1 MVGGAKFLFSTNLTK
16 SPKPKLAYLVFLKTF
31 NENKLIQYTYVHP
44 PSIFPIILEMEYSVL
59 YNYLR
64 KQENKQMRRKGTNT
78 RKKISITDSV
88 QL

>member
-1 MVGGAKFLFSTNLTK
+1 MEENLVGGAKFLFSTNLTK

-31 NENKLIQYTYVHP
+31 NENKLIHP

>member
-1 MVGGAKFLFSTNLTK
+1 MEENLVGGAKFLFSTNLTK

-31 NENKLIQYTYVHP
+31 KENKLIHS